1 MYMNYD
7 VKKTAQQAFCVL
19 FQFRSLIYR
28 VFVDEIFNMDILS
41 LLNVKWSFYSKS
53 SKENIKV

>member
-28 VFVDEIFNMDILS
+28 VFVDEIFNKDILS
-41 LLNVKWSFYSKS
+41 LLNVK
-53 SKENIKV
+53 

>member
-28 VFVDEIFNMDILS
+28 VFVEDILS
-41 LLNVKWSFYSKS
+41 LLNVK
-53 SKENIKV
+53 